1 VSIDAQGDRHIGVA
15 EHFAYHLDV
24 DAARQ
29 EERCGDV
36 AQVVEVDAPQVG
48 GAHERRGSR
57 RLRTCAGRANAGT
70 GDTAAVALAAKAW
83 YCSADDRAGGRTRVC
98 EKRSKHVSKDEVL
111 DQPRMPRTGE
121 EVRSVREA
129 LGLTVELLAQ
139 AMPGVAAVTIASLE
153 AHPMVFNHEIR
164 TAVSRGLMTCAV
176 ERRKELAAAGMS
188 PRLNAPDRA
197 EQRLARLLQFW
208 H

>member
-1 VSIDAQGDRHIGVA
+1 MWRRSWKWMRRRLA
-15 EHFAYHLDV
+15 E
-24 DAARQ
+24 RTS
-29 EERCGDV
+29 G
-36 AQVVEVDAPQVG
+36 
-48 GAHERRGSR
+48 GSR

-83 YCSADDRAGGRTRVC
+83 YCSADDRAGGMTRVC

-111 DQPRMPRTGE
+111 DKPRMPRTGE

-129 LGLTVELLAQ
+129 LGLTIERLAQ
-139 AMPGVAAVTIASLE
+139 AMPGVAAVTLASLE

-164 TAVSRGLMTCAV
+164 TAVSRGLMKCAV
-176 ERRKELAAAGMS
+176 ERRKELAAAGTS